1 MSKELL
7 KNLRSGEPVSPE
19 QLAKILES
27 GGIDMATGAKV
38 VTFQKALA
46 RIGVSPQDL
55 AAAVQLQKALKA
67 QGNSPQAIIQVWP
80 LTLFPFCKESLI
92 CLDGNSMTPCQ
103 GKTIFFRFSQQL
115 PRLQPLKGF
124 FTCQGALQGLSTC
137 LVCCVLNY
145 RETRT
150 ARCAALG
157 AEVPGHRQRQLTQT
171 LILLL
176 LKTHFIPTILDF
188 VKSTE

>member
-1 MSKELL
+1 MFEQATGGKSAADMSKELL

-67 QGNSPQAIIQVWP
+67 QGNSPQAIIQVW
-80 LTLFPFCKESLI
+80 L
-92 CLDGNSMTPCQ
+92 
-103 GKTIFFRFSQQL
+103 
-115 PRLQPLKGF
+115 
-124 FTCQGALQGLSTC
+124 
-137 LVCCVLNY
+137 
-145 RETRT
+145 
-150 ARCAALG
+150 
-157 AEVPGHRQRQLTQT
+157 LTQFFSVS
-171 LILLL
+171 LL
-176 LKTHFIPTILDF
+176 
-188 VKSTE
+188 

>member
-1 MSKELL
+1 MFEQATGGKSAADMSKELL

-67 QGNSPQAIIQVWP
+67 QGNPPQAIIQVWP
-80 LTLFPFCKESLI
+80 LIQFFLFPFCKKSLI
-92 CLDGNSMTPCQ
+92 CLEVKGQINDPFVGRHYSLPFLPAAPSSPSPTLEVL
-103 GKTIFFRFSQQL
+103 FSGFL
-115 PRLQPLKGF
+115 AVFKDPRHANCVASGTTELQ
-124 FTCQGALQGLSTC
+124 
-137 LVCCVLNY
+137 
-145 RETRT
+145 
-150 ARCAALG
+150 
-157 AEVPGHRQRQLTQT
+157 GHRQ
-171 LILLL
+171 
-176 LKTHFIPTILDF
+176 
-188 VKSTE
+188 V

>member
-1 MSKELL
+1 MFEQATGGKSAADMSKELL

-92 CLDGNSMTPCQ
+92 CLDGKSMTPHR
-103 GKTIFFRFSQQL
+103 GNTFLFRSSQQL
-115 PRLQPLKGF
+115 PRLCLRPSKGF
-124 FTCQGALQGLSTC
+124 LS
-137 LVCCVLNY
+137 
-145 RETRT
+145 
-150 ARCAALG
+150 
-157 AEVPGHRQRQLTQT
+157 
-171 LILLL
+171 
-176 LKTHFIPTILDF
+176 
-188 VKSTE
+188 